1 MKKEQLR
8 EAGTNIR
15 TQEKDLLKDLKL
27 LLADFFVCDLMEV
40 ENTLFVRLKNGQ
52 LFRISLEEVQ

>member
-27 LLADFFVCDLMEV
+27 LLADFFVCDLMEG

>member
-15 TQEKDLLKDLKL
+15 TQEKDLLKEIKL
-27 LLADFFVCDLMEV
+27 LLADFFVCDLTEG

>member
-27 LLADFFVCDLMEV
+27 LLADFLSA
-40 ENTLFVRLKNGQ
+40 T
-52 LFRISLEEVQ
+52 